1 MNKILRF
8 SLVALLAMV
17 GYGTV
22 MAEDIIWQEDFSSYA
37 KDDVPSGGSYSYA
50 CENGGG
56 TTKIYE
62 QNLAGGTAPELLVAK
77 SNGSF
82 TAVVPLGGKSGEVT
96 LAFLTNRDDLKV
108 EVSGGTLGDNAGP
121 SLKSRIYP
129 ITVASG
135 TESVTIKFYMTTT
148 SNARLDNIKLYQGT
162 AKKPAGL
169 SWGKASTT
177 VTLGGDYSNIPTLQ
191 NSNNLTV
198 KCSSSAPEVAT
209 VTDAGVITVVGAGE
223 TTISAVFEGND
234 EYDAQTVTIDI
245 TVKPAETPVDPDAK
259 GGVNNP
265 YTIEEAAAALE
276 AGTATGN
283 VYVKGYITNIDE
295 VSTQYG
301 NATFK
306 VATENNK
313 DAELKLK
320 AFRAKYLEN
329 TAFTAEDQIKEGDQV
344 VLYGK
349 LVLYGSGENVEGQ
362 LTSGYIYS
370 LNGNTSGIN
379 AIQAEAQQG
388 KVYNLQGQRM
398 EKAVKGLYIV
408 GGKKVI
414 VK

>member
-1 MNKILRF
+1 M
-8 SLVALLAMV
+8 
-17 GYGTV
+17 
-22 MAEDIIWQEDFSSYA
+22 
-37 KDDVPSGGSYSYA
+37 
-50 CENGGG
+50 
-56 TTKIYE
+56 
-62 QNLAGGTAPELLVAK
+62 
-77 SNGSF
+77 
-82 TAVVPLGGKSGEVT
+82 
-96 LAFLTNRDDLKV
+96 
-108 EVSGGTLGDNAGP
+108 
-121 SLKSRIYP
+121 
-129 ITVASG
+129 
-135 TESVTIKFYMTTT
+135 
-148 SNARLDNIKLYQGT
+148 
-162 AKKPAGL
+162 
-169 SWGKASTT
+169 
-177 VTLGGDYSNIPTLQ
+177 
-191 NSNNLTV
+191 
-198 KCSSSAPEVAT
+198 
-209 VTDAGVITVVGAGE
+209 VGAGE